1 MQADRSGDEQLR
13 RAERLIAAL
22 RASGLI
28 AIGVALWRHPLATA
42 PALAWTLYAAS
53 LGYALAVPFAFR
65 RGVAI
70 RWLAIATSV
79 GDAVVILSLSAV
91 SGGLASDVYFFAYTA
106 VLAAAIRYG
115 VPETFLSVALYGT
128 FTVVLYFASPGATP
142 YDLAIRLFFI
152 LFLAVMAG
160 ALSAEVKRHS
170 REALAERDKSQVLLR
185 RLIGAEEEER
195 KRLAG
200 EIHDR
205 LGRRFFE
212 FYHGIGRLAE
222 ALREREAETAA
233 GLDRLS
239 ADARACADEIRNLAN
254 ELRPSILDDFGFVE
268 AMRESVA
275 ALEAGGEMTVRLR
288 VELSR
293 RITRPEVNVMLFRI
307 LQEAILNVR
316 KHAAARA
323 VSVDLVDDAG
333 GGVRLSLRDDGRGFD
348 PGAPARGHLG
358 LLTMRERAEAC
369 GARLRLRSEPGR
381 GSQVEV
387 VVPPEAIAP

>member
-1 MQADRSGDEQLR
+1 MRADRSGDEQLR

-22 RASGLI
+22 RASGLV
-28 AIGVALWRHPLATA
+28 AIGVALWRHPLAIP

-53 LGYALAVPFAFR
+53 LTYAFAVPVALA
-65 RGVAI
+65 RGVSI
-70 RWLAIATSV
+70 RELAIVTSV
-79 GDAVVILSLSAV
+79 GDAIVIVSLAAV

-115 VPETFLSVALYGT
+115 VPETFLSVALYAT
-128 FTVVLYFASPGATP
+128 FTVLLYFASPEATP
-142 YDLAIRLFFI
+142 YDLAIRLFFVF
-152 LFLAVMAG
+152 FLAVMAG

-212 FYHGIGRLAE
+212 FYHGIGRLADV
-222 ALREREAETAA
+222 LRGREAETTS
-233 GLDRLS
+233 GLDRLA

-275 ALEAGGEMTVRLR
+275 ALEAQGEMTVRLR

-323 VSVDLVDDAG
+323 VSVELADDVQ
-333 GGVRLSLRDDGRGFD
+333 GGVRLAIRDDGRGFE
-348 PGAPARGHLG
+348 PSAPPRGHLG

-369 GARLRLRSEPGR
+369 GARLRVRSEPGR
-381 GSQVEV
+381 GSEIEV
-387 VVPPEAIAP
+387 VVPPDALAA